1 MVLGLLDQPQIFSQL
16 YLAELLG
23 LLTGLGLRELLHVIY
38 PRLLIG
44 FGMLVF
50 FTNSSQG
57 LMEFQARYLVLFLF
71 FSVVDGFELFWMES
85 LHKNIDL
92 MLEFLKSP
100 FLALLF
106 LLYINDL
113 SDDVIC
119 NIDIYA
125 DDTTLYSTRD

>member
-1 MVLGLLDQPQIFSQL
+1 
-16 YLAELLG
+16 
-23 LLTGLGLRELLHVIY
+23 
-38 PRLLIG
+38 
-44 FGMLVF
+44 
-50 FTNSSQG
+50 
-57 LMEFQARYLVLFLF
+57 MEFQVRYLVLFLF